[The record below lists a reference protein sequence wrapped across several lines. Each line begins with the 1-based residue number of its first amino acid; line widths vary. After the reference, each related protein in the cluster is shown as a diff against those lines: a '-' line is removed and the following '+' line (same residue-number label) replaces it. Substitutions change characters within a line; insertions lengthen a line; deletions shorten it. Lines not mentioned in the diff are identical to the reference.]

1 MIQYKCKYEKESW
14 EASFR
19 VIKQKEEYSILEI
32 EYKNQKIEVFL
43 WHSEKEYWIGIPKME
58 IIQTLSHPTDEFW
71 NWEAL
76 VRTTHD
82 EYFSKTIATG
92 ISKYYI
98 SRKGIVDIQKYIK
111 SLHGRKLTY
120 KTSVVISDPISHVE
134 RLICM
139 INEKTD
145 ECIVLSV
152 YLKTKGKWSV
162 STPFIS
168 DLNYLFDHCLI
179 DANSPYLGKDIRQV
193 IESLD
198 SLSE

>member
-1 MIQYKCKYEKESW
+1 
-14 EASFR
+14 
-19 VIKQKEEYSILEI
+19 
-32 EYKNQKIEVFL
+32 
-43 WHSEKEYWIGIPKME
+43 ME
-58 IIQTLSHPTDEFW
+58 IIQTLSHPTDEVW

-98 SRKGIVDIQKYIK
+98 SRKGIVDIQKCIK

-120 KTSVVISDPISHVE
+120 KTSVVIYDPISHVE

-145 ECIVLSV
+145 ECIVLSI

-179 DANSPYLGKDIRQV
+179 DKDSPYLYKDIRQ
-193 IESLD
+193 IMESLD